1 MVSDFLIG
9 VAASLFASFIVGFFT
24 NKLFGKNCNDVIL
37 KIYTMYM
44 CGCAFIASLMF
55 AYIINSDIVK
65 LIANMAE
72 VNIFTIYKYTS
83 TSFVW
88 IFLQFTIVTIVFLVI
103 RQIELNSKA
112 IDKTQNNTLKMIEQ
126 ANKRGENE

>member
-9 VAASLFASFIVGFFT
+9 VAASLFASFIAGFFT